1 MKMEIANGFCVTY
14 SKQDDQCYGGYCP
27 FLYSFNSTDRKYSE
41 LPNDPSHF
49 DEVMCG
55 PYNRKGFLCGECVNI
70 WSCSVLF

>member
-14 SKQDDQCYGGYCP
+14 SKQDDQYYGGYCP

-49 DEVMCG
+49 DEVGWC
-55 PYNRKGFLCGECVNI
+55 P
-70 WSCSVLF
+70 